1 MWAGP
6 LGMMRAGQQMMPG
19 GQPVLARLAALAAA
33 LYGREVPG
41 DSETFWDFWN
51 FWDLVYGMACG

>member
-1 MWAGP
+1 
-6 LGMMRAGQQMMPG
+6 MRAGQQMMPG
-19 GQPVLARLAALAAA
+19 GQPVQARLAALAAA